1 MDSKVLG
8 VPAGD
13 VEKAMASLASLGVPS
28 RAVVISLAPEDSSLD
43 SVFALVK
50 AVCDEQA
57 ASSRIRFD
65 VQLALEELFVNVV
78 RHGFDDGRPR
88 SNVWLAAWADA
99 AGETGGQGGQ
109 RVLRIVMSDPGVP
122 YDPLD
127 YHWQKVE
134 GSLGKN
140 NKVGGLGILLV
151 RERMDDVAY
160 EYRDG
165 RNVLSLT
172 KLLESSVG

>member
-1 MDSKVLG
+1 MGSNEMGTPTCVADEAV
-8 VPAGD
+8 AF
-13 VEKAMASLASLGVPS
+13 LASLGVPS
-28 RAVVISLAPEDSSLD
+28 RAVVASLAPEDSSLD

-57 ASSRIRFD
+57 ASSRVRFD

-88 SNVWLAAWADA
+88 GDVWLAAWIDA
-99 AGETGGQGGQ
+99 AGAQGAHK
-109 RVLRIVMSDPGVP
+109 VLRVVMSDPGIP

-134 GSLGKN
+134 GSLGKD

-172 KLLESSVG
+172 KLLEPAVG

>member
-1 MDSKVLG
+1 MDNEVRG
-8 VPAGD
+8 VSAGN

-28 RAVVISLAPEDSSLD
+28 RAVVVSLAPEDSSLD
-43 SVFALVK
+43 SVFSLVK

-57 ASSRIRFD
+57 ASSRVRFD
-65 VQLALEELFVNVV
+65 VQLALEELFVYVV
-78 RHGFDDGRPR
+78 RLGFDDGRPR
-88 SNVWLAAWADA
+88 GDVWLASWAEED
-99 AGETGGQGGQ
+99 GERDGRQ
-109 RVLRIVMSDPGVP
+109 VLRVVMSDPGIP

-127 YHWQKVE
+127 YRWQKVE

-172 KLLESSVG
+172 KLLEPSVG